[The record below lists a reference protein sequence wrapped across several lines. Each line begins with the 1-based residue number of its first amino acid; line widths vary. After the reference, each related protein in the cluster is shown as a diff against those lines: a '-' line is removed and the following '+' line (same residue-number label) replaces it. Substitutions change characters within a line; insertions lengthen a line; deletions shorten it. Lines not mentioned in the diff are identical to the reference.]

1 MARDYF
7 SWNSARNNGDMLQER
22 PSITTTIDN
31 KKRYYSSID
40 AEIYFGGIF
49 IDEVTNIV
57 WSVQQ
62 QALPI
67 YGYNSYC
74 FDDVAVGA
82 RLINGQFTI
91 NFTEANYL
99 QKIQDDGSLKRMARK
114 LYGKDDPVVSYFKD
128 TLRQRLNKPIW
139 DGGFD
144 IVIGFG
150 DQGKK
155 MTNLNNTVYNTFTVL
170 DCCQITGSTIQLD
183 YSGVPVTET
192 YTFIA
197 RDIKTNQTTSEEVDP
212 STVTGSNGGE
222 IDRSSLNVS
231 GVVDLTGS
239 KAIIKLLITD
249 TVNLQSGTVLFTDN
263 ISDKALTS
271 LISLSP
277 NTRGDSSGLYTEL
290 DVDKTNRLKNIVK
303 QNNYAN
309 LKASTSVVYYSKAP
323 SSQNNSLITSKQN
336 IVLEVKNK

>member
-7 SWNSARNNGDMLQER
+7 SWNSARNNGDILQER

-49 IDEVTNIV
+49 IDEVTNIA

-114 LYGKDDPVVSYFKD
+114 L
-128 TLRQRLNKPIW
+128 
-139 DGGFD
+139 
-144 IVIGFG
+144 
-150 DQGKK
+150 
-155 MTNLNNTVYNTFTVL
+155 
-170 DCCQITGSTIQLD
+170 
-183 YSGVPVTET
+183 
-192 YTFIA
+192 
-197 RDIKTNQTTSEEVDP
+197 
-212 STVTGSNGGE
+212 
-222 IDRSSLNVS
+222 
-231 GVVDLTGS
+231 
-239 KAIIKLLITD
+239 
-249 TVNLQSGTVLFTDN
+249 
-263 ISDKALTS
+263 
-271 LISLSP
+271 
-277 NTRGDSSGLYTEL
+277 
-290 DVDKTNRLKNIVK
+290 
-303 QNNYAN
+303 
-309 LKASTSVVYYSKAP
+309 
-323 SSQNNSLITSKQN
+323 
-336 IVLEVKNK
+336 